1 MDSLRKRYRCTALTV
16 LTGLTTIR
24 EFNFIGAGAGHKVL
38 SSFRDMKQ
46 CPSSRGTITSEE
58 TAKLFD
64 ESKCISCY
72 EVYRR
77 PSPVVERPSRV
88 RLRNIFIGRNYTY
101 VHACTHVL
109 SFFVYRSLSLSL
121 FPSPPLSPS
130 HEPDSYRTRE
140 QSGARIFG
148 RMRVCTPRTLCL
160 LFSRFRASFLC
171 TAGGRDIAG
180 S

>member
-121 FPSPPLSPS
+121 FPSPLSLPLTSPTATE
-130 HEPDSYRTRE
+130 HENSRGHVFSVECEYVRH
-140 QSGARIFG
+140 ARFA
-148 RMRVCTPRTLCL
+148 C
-160 LFSRFRASFLC
+160 FFL
-171 TAGGRDIAG
+171 AFALHFYVPPVGEI
-180 S
+180 